1 MQSGVRRFV
10 DDMTE
15 LDFAPTVK
23 AELVIYR
30 VEAINGAHA
39 GCKVETGVSTDELD
53 RWPQMPPH
61 WIHFPDGIRFSETN
75 SQPSPKSGWLMHSR
89 EFKGWGEAAPGI
101 NWASHLRGVLG
112 EAIA

>member
-1 MQSGVRRFV
+1 MRSGVQGFV

-15 LDFAPTVK
+15 LGFAPTVE

-30 VEAINGAHA
+30 VEPINGAHA
-39 GCKVETGVSTDELD
+39 GNGVETGVSTEELD

-61 WIHFPDGIRFSETN
+61 WIHLPARISFSQTN
-75 SQPSPKSGWLMHSR
+75 SQPSPKSGWSMHSR
-89 EFKGWGEAAPGI
+89 DFKGWGDAAPGK